1 MKFSGL
7 LVSVIFASSPPI
19 FAGTLQFQDQHLN
32 EAFENYELL
41 KAEAPA
47 QYEYAVRFNYG
58 EESLD
63 LLAEDRLKTVLE
75 SSILNSLCG
84 YSANVLYT
92 CPDQL
97 ILNEFVASTY
107 ERVEPLIKN
116 ALSSN
121 RPSAEKS
128 EYFFDLSTKLTDMVN
143 DPEAYYALYG
153 SESNSFG
160 STEVITVTSLKTGE
174 TLFIGSG
181 WTE

>member
-1 MKFSGL
+1 MKFPGL
-7 LVSVIFASSPPI
+7 LVSLLFASSSSI
-19 FAGTLQFQDQHLN
+19 FAGTLQFQDQSLN
-32 EAFENYELL
+32 DASENYELL

-58 EESLD
+58 EEALD

-84 YSANVLYT
+84 SSANVLYT
-92 CPDQL
+92 CPDRL

-116 ALSSN
+116 ALSSS

-160 STEVITVTSLKTGE
+160 SAEVITVTSLKTGE
-174 TLFIGSG
+174 TIFIGSG
-181 WTE
+181 WVE